1 MSQPAFHRK
10 APASGSPEQ
19 SCYPATKSTCSVY
32 RYPLPCISGV
42 FWLRGQHLCHTPSI
56 MLAPVKTASW
66 WQKTRRHSALHPRL
80 AIDAPAVRE
89 RAHDGCRPQHNLQSA
104 LSGSGSRGTIWMTA
118 PHPEV
123 REDGRTPPPVPCPH
137 REYVSGTSLRSSDG
151 GIPAPVTTAPGWLP
165 LPCSRTG

>member
-1 MSQPAFHRK
+1 MLS
-10 APASGSPEQ
+10 SDE
-19 SCYPATKSTCSVY
+19 STCSVY
-32 RYPLPCISGV
+32 RYPLPCIPV
-42 FWLRGQHLCHTPSI
+42 FLLRASICATPPSI
-56 MLAPVKTASW
+56 MLAPSENSIVVAEKPPAL
-66 WQKTRRHSALHPRL
+66 SAAPQA
-80 AIDAPAVRE
+80 AIDAPAVKKE
-89 RAHDGCRPQHNLQSA
+89 PTMAAAPSTICSPPFPA
-104 LSGSGSRGTIWMTA
+104 PASRGTIWMTA